1 MAFFLSSTFDDIA
14 ASVIKTFLT
23 KLSLFVTITETDY
36 AVPSTSDGRI
46 TSEVIPI
53 FHGR

>member
-1 MAFFLSSTFDDIA
+1 MAFFLGSTFDGVA

-23 KLSLFVTITETDY
+23 KLTLFVTITETDY
-36 AVPSTSDGRI
+36 AVPSTSDGCL
-46 TSEVIPI
+46 TSEAIPI